1 MDGQAKTSFILATTQ
16 EPIAFHSTVALFFA
30 VSQGQWKSQFD
41 KDKVFKADFYVSK
54 SKTCPVS
61 MMYQETKFRYGRFTE
76 DKVQLLELPYRGE
89 GITMVLILPLKGT
102 PLSEVGPGCLLSSF
116 TLFTDNYIC
125 TPKVIHVLVICY
137 S

>member
-1 MDGQAKTSFILATTQ
+1 M
-16 EPIAFHSTVALFFA
+16 
-30 VSQGQWKSQFD
+30 
-41 KDKVFKADFYVSK
+41 SK

-125 TPKVIHVLVICY
+125 TPKVIHVLVIGY